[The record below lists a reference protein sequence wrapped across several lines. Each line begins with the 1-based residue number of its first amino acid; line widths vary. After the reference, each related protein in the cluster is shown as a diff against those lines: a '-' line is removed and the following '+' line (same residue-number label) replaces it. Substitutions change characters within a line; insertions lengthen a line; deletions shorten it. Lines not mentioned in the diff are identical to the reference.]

1 MSDVMQIKQGRLG
14 MGGDPLQQMLTALRG
29 SAIDMDIPINPDI
42 IRYQQVGRCMMYL
55 KYKMP

>member
-1 MSDVMQIKQGRLG
+1 MQIKQGRLG

-29 SAIDMDIPINPDI
+29 LAIDMDIPINPDI